1 MIIGKKDRKKTAKRD
16 AELKNAPVH
25 LLIAINNM
33 CTQIQY
39 GLDGGKIVSGVKV
52 PPLHLPP
59 AQAKWC
65 QQQLAKIVRWTA
77 VNMERYGFSFTGNT
91 SAGLWRTGGEK
102 IHLIGKAIQHYAP
115 TCGYENH
122 VIIQLIVAETAWIGV
137 RVQNHDNSR
146 AASYL
151 SQTMDTF
158 TLRFTDGEDEISRWA
173 TDVYMAIGPMLN
185 GTETV
190 RTVAFDNVPAWCRA
204 A

>member
-1 MIIGKKDRKKTAKRD
+1 MGKKAEKDARRAAQ

-39 GLDGGKIVSGVKV
+39 GLDGGKVVSGVKV
-52 PPLHLPP
+52 PALSLPP

-115 TCGYENH
+115 ACGYENH

-146 AASYL
+146 EAAWL

-158 TLRFTDGEDEISRWA
+158 TSRFTDGEDDISRWA

-190 RTVAFDNVPAWCRA
+190 RAVDFNNIPAWCTA